1 MRTFRGGAKWLF
13 SLGGLSTSSCR
24 AAASPNNMMK
34 LDDLNPAQRD
44 AVLAP
49 DGPILILA
57 GAGSGKTRVL
67 TYRIAYLLAERRAQP
82 ERMLAVTFTNKA
94 AGEMRE
100 RIATLVG
107 GQARWP
113 WVSTFHS
120 ACARILRQEA
130 GALGYRANFS
140 ILDEG
145 DAMAV
150 MRRVIE
156 EAAIGGAPTPEM
168 ARARVEQLK
177 NDARGPEAFATEAG
191 GDGRDAAL
199 ATIYRLYQA
208 RLLAMNAMDFGDL
221 LLGVYQLFERDPAAL
236 LRWQER
242 AGHLLVDEYQDTNR
256 VQYLLVRALSAR
268 SGNLCVVGDE
278 DQSIYRWRGADI
290 RNILDFERD
299 FPQAQIFKLEQ
310 NYRST
315 KTILAGADA
324 VIRNNRERK
333 AKRLWTENETGEPI
347 TYLTAVTERDEA
359 DFIAR
364 EIGRLCSEGGVSASD
379 VVVFYRVNAQAR
391 VLEEALVRRRVPYYV
406 VGGLRFYEHREVKD
420 LLAYLRV
427 LANPADAVSVERM
440 VGAPTRGVGAK
451 TLEAAAQTAA
461 QDEITLFEAL
471 GRLETNSRVAL
482 RAGKQA
488 GELYAWMHELSER
501 APTMKVRAILDEVIS
516 RAGFLA
522 YLDGM
527 QDGATRRQNVA
538 EMLSAADAFDAEG
551 QNGGLADFLERVA
564 LVSDADRIGERGG
577 RVALMT
583 LHTSKGLEYP
593 VVFIAGMEEGLFPH
607 FRSQDNGGEVEEER
621 RLCYVGMTRAQRLL
635 YLTNT
640 LTRELYGQ
648 RSESRPSRFL
658 GEIDPAL
665 LNRIAPQRP
674 DAPLRRPGQGTYIDY
689 STSQLSEDDADSAA
703 DGDGFPVGARV
714 IHQTFGRGVVR
725 RREGRGA
732 AAKAWVHFDRG
743 GMKLLVLKFANLRPA
758 EQ

>member
-1 MRTFRGGAKWLF
+1 
-13 SLGGLSTSSCR
+13 
-24 AAASPNNMMK
+24 MMN
-34 LDDLNPAQRD
+34 LNDLNPAQRE

-67 TYRIAYLLAERRAQP
+67 TYRIAHLLAEERAHP
-82 ERMLAVTFTNKA
+82 ERTLAVTFTNKA
-94 AGEMRE
+94 AGELRE
-100 RIATLVG
+100 RVVTLLG
-107 GQARWP
+107 GQKRWP

-130 GALGYRANFS
+130 VALGYRANFS

-145 DAMAV
+145 DAMTV

-156 EAAIGGAPTPEM
+156 EAAIAGAPAPEI
-168 ARARVEQLK
+168 ARARIEQLK
-177 NDARGPEAFATEAG
+177 NEGTSPEAFAAAVG
-191 GDGRDAAL
+191 GDARDAAL
-199 ATIYRLYQA
+199 ASIYRIYQE
-208 RLLAMNAMDFGDL
+208 RLVAMNAMDFGDL
-221 LLGVYQLFERDPAAL
+221 LLGAYLLFERDPAAL
-236 LRWQER
+236 LRWQGR
-242 AGHLLVDEYQDTNR
+242 AEHLLVDEYQDTNR

-299 FPQAQIFKLEQ
+299 FPQARIFKLEQ

-324 VIRNNRERK
+324 VISNNSERK

-364 EIGRLCSEGGVSASD
+364 EIGRLSSEEGIGPAD

-420 LLAYLRV
+420 LLAYLRA

-440 VGAPTRGVGAK
+440 VGAPPRGVGAK

-461 QDEITLFEAL
+461 QDEVTLFEAL

-488 GELYAWMHELSER
+488 GELYAWMRELSAR
-501 APTMKVRAILDEVIS
+501 SPTMKVRAILDEVIA

-522 YLDGM
+522 YLAGM
-527 QDGATRRQNVA
+527 QDEATRRQNVA
-538 EMLSAADAFDAEG
+538 EMLSAADAFDSEA
-551 QNGGLADFLERVA
+551 QNGGLPDFLERIA
-564 LVSDADRIGERGG
+564 LVSEADRIGERGG

-621 RLCYVGMTRAQRLL
+621 RLCYVGMTRARRLL

-674 DAPLRRPGQGTYIDY
+674 GAPLRRPGQGTYIDY
-689 STSQLSEDDADSAA
+689 STSQINDQDTDTAA
-703 DGDGFPVGARV
+703 DGDGLSVGARV
-714 IHQTFGRGVVR
+714 VHQTFGRGVVR
-725 RREGRGA
+725 RCEGRGA
-732 AAKAWVHFDRG
+732 AAKAWVQFERG

-758 EQ
+758 E